1 MMRSKHERPKKV
13 AFFLIILGHDA
24 LFLFT
29 AAPGRMRKLQAGLLA
44 NTPTSNKKPRGGGCA
59 QTQQIANINK
69 FNPTYFVYFLG
80 TGAI

>member
-1 MMRSKHERPKKV
+1 MIGYVIKNVMMRSKHERPKKV

-44 NTPTSNKKPRGGGCA
+44 NTPTPN
-59 QTQQIANINK
+59 
-69 FNPTYFVYFLG
+69 
-80 TGAI
+80 